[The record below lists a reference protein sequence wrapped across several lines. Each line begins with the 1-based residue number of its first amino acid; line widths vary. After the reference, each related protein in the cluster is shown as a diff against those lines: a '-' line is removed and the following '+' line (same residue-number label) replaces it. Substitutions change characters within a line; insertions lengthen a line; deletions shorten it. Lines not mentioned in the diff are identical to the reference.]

1 MKKYLIISLFIL
13 LGTIAVD
20 AQALQHKPRQMFLSP
35 ELSFG
40 TSFIVNQNNYGY
52 SEMAYQLT
60 YGGQYGAIIGWDN
73 YLQQAIKTGI
83 IVSQWGQHYNEVVEG
98 KNIAKSIRLYY
109 VQIPFTYK
117 YVFGRKRGYDHEVY
131 SPYVF
136 GSARIGYPF
145 TANVTFLR
153 ENENGSMIEED
164 LVTFVTTGG
173 YNLNEEQIALLGNP
187 EKDRHLFSWL
197 DIDVEV
203 GGGYQ
208 YFITRTISLF
218 AEAHIVYGILD
229 INASEWRFRNNHN
242 SYAASHN
249 LYTGIKIGAN
259 FYLYKNNRG

>member
-1 MKKYLIISLFIL
+1 MRKYLIIIILL
-13 LGTIAVD
+13 LGTISLD
-20 AQALQHKPRQMFLSP
+20 AQALQHKPGQLFLSP

-52 SEMAYQLT
+52 SEMGYLLT
-60 YGGQYGAIIGWDN
+60 YGAQYGAMIGWDN
-73 YLQQAIKTGI
+73 YLQKSFKTGI
-83 IVSQWGQHYNEVVEG
+83 IVSQWGQRYQEVVEG
-98 KNIAKSIRLYY
+98 QNITKAVRMYY
-109 VQIPFTYK
+109 VQIPATYK
-117 YVFGRKRGYDHEVY
+117 YVFGRKRGYDHEVF

-145 TANVTFLR
+145 AADVSFFR
-153 ENENGSMIEED
+153 EQEDGSMVEED

-173 YNLNEEQIALLGNP
+173 FNQNEEQIELLGNP

-197 DIDVEV
+197 DIDIEV

-242 SYAASHN
+242 TYAASHN
-249 LYTGIKIGAN
+249 LYGGIKVGAN